1 MSPRTRTP
9 QRGSSFTSCLLFI
22 VLVIGGGITYY
33 VKYQQW
39 NGIEKPLANLDY
51 AHQVTAPQLHE
62 FRTKAV
68 ASLCDPAA
76 LQLQRVQK
84 VRGSTA
90 GGTKKNEDFEQ
101 DCIEIK
107 NKLKTIVDDARLRKI
122 PERYKT
128 QYHNALLGA
137 HFAYLS
143 VRALESACD
152 ADSKAER
159 EARYKESRNLS
170 SKADKLLKSSRDS
183 FKNDR

>member
-1 MSPRTRTP
+1 MSTGPR
-9 QRGSSFTSCLLFI
+9 
-22 VLVIGGGITYY
+22 
-33 VKYQQW
+33 
-39 NGIEKPLANLDY
+39 E
-51 AHQVTAPQLHE
+51 
-62 FRTKAV
+62 
-68 ASLCDPAA
+68 
-76 LQLQRVQK
+76 
-84 VRGSTA
+84 STA

-159 EARYKESRNLS
+159 EAHYKESKNLS
-170 SKADKLLKSSRDS
+170 TKSYQLLRSSGLSIKFIGKA
-183 FKNDR
+183 